1 MLLHARLQGA
11 FGALQK
17 ICEDSQ
23 SELVEVE
30 NEGILNV
37 RVVPCSMP
45 LHAIPCRAKPWR
57 VCHRSTLLYCI

>member
-37 RVVPCSMP
+37 RVVPCGVP
-45 LHAIPCRAKPWR
+45 LHAIPCHAKPWR
-57 VCHRSTLLYCI
+57 V